1 MPSPCCVAKQNC
13 KYNTLNLMCIIRI
26 GAHGTPAPPS
36 AVPVKGIRN
45 QKRRSLVYFTT
56 IKQDLRPARRHIQT
70 ALCDTKALFTPVYR
84 LSSATAMMTVA
95 KKLGERIFSLRKAQ
109 KLSQADLAAMASLD
123 RSFISEIENGQK
135 NISVGTLEKIAKAL
149 GTSMGSLID

>member
-1 MPSPCCVAKQNC
+1 
-13 KYNTLNLMCIIRI
+13 
-26 GAHGTPAPPS
+26 
-36 AVPVKGIRN
+36 
-45 QKRRSLVYFTT
+45 
-56 IKQDLRPARRHIQT
+56 
-70 ALCDTKALFTPVYR
+70 
-84 LSSATAMMTVA
+84 MMTVA